1 MNLVSIAE
9 YAQLHGVTADTVRQR
24 ILRGQHPEAVKI
36 GRNWCIPKDAP
47 YIDGRYNEA
56 AED

>member
-1 MNLVSIAE
+1 MTLISIAE

-47 YIDGRYNEA
+47 YIDGRERN
-56 AED
+56 DKG